1 VVKIIKKIKEKN
13 IEVNLVNPLTPTTMS
28 NDNSKERKVREKKYK
43 DQFQKNQILKKKL
56 KLNQL
61 YRT

>member
-43 DQFQKNQILKKKL
+43 DQFQKNQLLKEEIEIKSIV
-56 KLNQL
+56 
-61 YRT
+61 

>member
-28 NDNSKERKVREKKYK
+28 NDNSKERKVREKTYK
-43 DQFQKNQILKKKL
+43 DQFQKNQLLKEEIEIKSIV
-56 KLNQL
+56 
-61 YRT
+61 

>member
-1 VVKIIKKIKEKN
+1 MVKIIKKIKEKN

-43 DQFQKNQILKKKL
+43 DQFQKNQLLKEEIEIKSIV
-56 KLNQL
+56 
-61 YRT
+61 